1 MVLLPEENGLSFQQ
15 QNGARLQR
23 LDHRAAI
30 NIMAHLY
37 TLNSLLEHLLR
48 EGASELHLSSERP
61 PQIIIKSEEVAVGP
75 GSITNDN
82 IAELLYNMATV
93 DQMKEPNACGDAR
106 FIYLFRNWARFGVT
120 ASVAQNNTFSI
131 KIRNLGR

>member
-1 MVLLPEENGLSFQQ
+1 MVLFQEAKGLSFQL
-15 QNGARLQR
+15 QNGVKLEQ
-23 LDHRAAI
+23 RAAI
-30 NIMAHLY
+30 NLIGRLY

-48 EGASELHLSSERP
+48 EGASELHLSSEYP
-61 PQIIIKSEEVAVGP
+61 PRIIIKREEVAVGP
-75 GSITNDN
+75 ASITNDN

-93 DQMKEPNACGDAR
+93 DQMKELNVCGDAR

-131 KIRNLGR
+131 KIKNLGR

>member
-1 MVLLPEENGLSFQQ
+1 MG
-15 QNGARLQR
+15 R
-23 LDHRAAI
+23 
-30 NIMAHLY
+30 LY

-61 PQIIIKSEEVAVGP
+61 PQVIIKDEEVAVGR
-75 GSITNDN
+75 GGITNDN

-93 DQMKEPNACGDAR
+93 DQMKELHACGDAR

-120 ASVAQNNTFSI
+120 ASVAHNNTFSI